1 MGRVEAPEGHVGP
14 VHLIAELDL
23 AASCELIAG
32 G

>member
-1 MGRVEAPEGHVGP
+1 MERIGAPEGHGGP
-14 VHLIAELDL
+14 VHLITELDL